1 MQQNGA
7 TFKKLHLLFLQ
18 ILSFWD
24 SWKNVNDTPTLFS
37 PSKKYSVVPGNLN
50 TSAFC
55 VLFAQHVSKVIAQ
68 HTETFAII

>member
-24 SWKNVNDTPTLFS
+24 SWKNVNITPTSFS
-37 PSKKYSVVPGNLN
+37 PSDKFSVAPGNLN
-50 TSAFC
+50 ISAFC
-55 VLFAQHVSKVIAQ
+55 VVFVQYVSKVVAQ
-68 HTETFAII
+68 NIETFAIV